1 MSGDV
6 QPRKRN
12 KDKKTPKKKGS
23 FEAQRSFDEKD
34 LLKTKISWCSFD
46 DDLDSDETN
55 IHVHKDIKFG
65 GNLFAKIFFLLVFG
79 GLICMVGVIVFEH
92 RGAGN
97 EVLSDMES
105 PWSQMLEGWLE
116 DKTDAHDSHD
126 DHHVVHDEHDD
137 DEEDHDHDENDHEED
152 DHEEDDHEEE
162 DAHELDEHEDLE
174 HEHDHEAGDTAEDD
188 EAGIFTGFIRK
199 YIQPSPEEEEDEEG
213 VFTGFINKYI
223 YTTSSAAQQAEEG
236 DKADDEQDR
245 DEGYGSQDDDDD
257 RKDADEQNENDDDN
271 DEQNDDEDEENDNEQ
286 ENEDKDRRYRA
297 ETPRRYKRH
306 SLDEEEKEE
315 DDDDDDD
322 GFPVIIA
329 K

>member
-12 KDKKTPKKKGS
+12 KDKKTPKKK
-23 FEAQRSFDEKD
+23 EPNLIDIQHVPHKNV
-34 LLKTKISWCSFD
+34 KQD

-137 DEEDHDHDENDHEED
+137 DEEDHDHDENNHDEED
-152 DHEEDDHEEE
+152 Q
-162 DAHELDEHEDLE
+162 
-174 HEHDHEAGDTAEDD
+174 G
-188 EAGIFTGFIRK
+188 
-199 YIQPSPEEEEDEEG
+199 
-213 VFTGFINKYI
+213 
-223 YTTSSAAQQAEEG
+223 
-236 DKADDEQDR
+236 
-245 DEGYGSQDDDDD
+245 
-257 RKDADEQNENDDDN
+257 
-271 DEQNDDEDEENDNEQ
+271 
-286 ENEDKDRRYRA
+286 
-297 ETPRRYKRH
+297 
-306 SLDEEEKEE
+306 
-315 DDDDDDD
+315 
-322 GFPVIIA
+322 
-329 K
+329 